1 MLYDLVLG
9 IMFFTLSFIKLML
22 FIQTFYN
29 EAVSTTLANSA
40 VERSFPT
47 DHSYTDQVVSDDLMI
62 AQSTDV
68 IETSTVDYVSTVEN
82 TRKV

>member
-1 MLYDLVLG
+1 M
-9 IMFFTLSFIKLML
+9 
-22 FIQTFYN
+22 
-29 EAVSTTLANSA
+29 STTLANSA

-47 DHSYTDQVVSDDLMI
+47 DHSYIDQVVSDDLMI